1 MTTRRCV
8 RVHLDD
14 QRLEL
19 LVDGEVVACWPVSTS
34 ARGAGE
40 GQGSERTPRGRHEIR
55 ARIGDGQPAGAVF
68 EGRRPTGEVCTP
80 DLVEAEPGRDW
91 ILTRILWLRGLE
103 PGRNRGGDVDSMRR
117 WIYIHG
123 TPDESALGTP
133 ASHGCIR
140 MKNADVIELFDRVEP
155 GDLVEIVE

>member
-8 RVHLDD
+8 RVHLGD

-19 LVDGEVVACWPVSTS
+19 LDDGAVVASWPVSTS

-40 GQGSERTPRGRHEIR
+40 REASGRTPRGRHEIR
-55 ARIGDGQPAGAVF
+55 ARIGAGQPEGAVF
-68 EGRRPTGEVCTP
+68 DGRRPTGEVCTP

-123 TPDESALGTP
+123 TPDETSLGTP

-140 MKNADVIELFDRVEP
+140 MRNADVVELFDRVEA
-155 GDLVEIVE
+155 GDLVEICE